1 MEQTIKNK
9 FSPFFFLKVFL
20 FSYALTAVF
29 LLFLALLMYK
39 LRIGETIVNVG
50 IILIYIITCFLAGF
64 ITGKRMGNRKFIWGL
79 VVGIGYFVILAV
91 MSVLMAQ
98 GVSKLG
104 GNFASTMFLCAGSGM
119 LGGMLS

>member
-9 FSPFFFLKVFL
+9 LSPFFFLKVFL
-20 FSYALTAVF
+20 FSYALTAVL
-29 LLFLALLMYK
+29 LLFLALLLYK
-39 LRIGETIVNVG
+39 LRISETVVNVG

-64 ITGKRMGNRKFIWGL
+64 ITGKKTGNRKFIWGL

-91 MSVLMAQ
+91 ISVLMAK
-98 GVSKLG
+98 GVGELG
-104 GNFASTMFLCAGSGM
+104 GSFASTLFLCAGSGM